1 VSRWQLSGAAVVLF
15 LSLTG
20 LLSIE
25 KDDQSRR
32 TASMRLMTAAIFV
45 LALMMAPA
53 SAQSGGGKR
62 NHGGDDKKTE
72 AKPKVDDKAYKAAL
86 ERIPEP
92 KEKYDPW
99 GIARP
104 KSTTKPN

>member
-1 VSRWQLSGAAVVLF
+1 
-15 LSLTG
+15 
-20 LLSIE
+20 
-25 KDDQSRR
+25 
-32 TASMRLMTAAIFV
+32 MRLMTAAIFV
-45 LALMMAPA
+45 LALMMTPA
-53 SAQSGGGKR
+53 SAQSGGKR

-72 AKPKVDDKAYKAAL
+72 SKPKVDDKAYKAAL

-104 KSTTKPN
+104 KTAAKPN